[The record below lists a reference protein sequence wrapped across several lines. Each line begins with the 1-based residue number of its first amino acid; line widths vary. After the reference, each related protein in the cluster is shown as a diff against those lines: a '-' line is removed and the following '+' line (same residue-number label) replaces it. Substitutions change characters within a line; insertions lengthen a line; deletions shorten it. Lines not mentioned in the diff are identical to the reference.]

1 MATGFMKA
9 QLVLA
14 TVLATSVFAA
24 QANAAEKKAAPKADA
39 AKVEAYKVDAA
50 ASTITWKATK
60 KVTGGH
66 NGTVAVKEGTVDVN
80 AKNEVTA
87 ANVVADMSKIKAL
100 DLASSPKDEAKL
112 VGHLSSP
119 DFFDVAKNP
128 TATFKL
134 ASISKKGADH
144 VAKGDL
150 TFIGQTHPVEF
161 PVKFTVDKGV
171 AKGEGTLKVDRT
183 KWGLKYGSGNVFK
196 ELTADKVINDEFEI
210 GFNLTAKK

>member
-1 MATGFMKA
+1 MTYGFLKT

-14 TVLATSVFAA
+14 TVLTATVSVA
-24 QANAAEKKAAPKADA
+24 QANTKGSKAETF
-39 AKVEAYKVDAA
+39 KVDPA

-60 KVTGGH
+60 KVVGGH
-66 NGTVAVKEGTVDVN
+66 NGTVAVKEGTVDVS

-87 ANVVADMSKIKAL
+87 ANVVADMAKMKAL

-112 VGHLSSP
+112 VGHLSSS
-119 DFFDVAKNP
+119 DFFDIAKYP

-134 ASISKKGADH
+134 ASITKKGDGH

-161 PVKFTVDKGV
+161 PVKFSVDKGV

-183 KWGLKYGSGNVFK
+183 KWGLKYGSGNIFK

-210 GFNLTAKK
+210 GFSLTAKK